1 MKKVLLATTILGMTS
16 GFAAAE
22 IAFSGEATAGFA
34 SVAGA
39 DVDTYTS
46 FELSVAATGESDS
59 GLAFGASTS
68 FIAGTT
74 YDFDGADTEFELNDE
89 ADNDGE
95 MDNPEVFVSGDFGKV
110 AFKVNG
116 FDDLA
121 NDSFDENDVKY
132 THSIAGF
139 DIGVVTDI
147 DGGNSSVSL
156 GYTVSGVALF
166 AAYDESDESSIVSA
180 EGTFGPVTAGLTYE
194 DDKAETEAVTTLEL
208 GYAADAFSVSLEVA
222 DDESWTVGAGYS
234 ANGLTLAAETSDDD
248 SWEVTAEY
256 DLGGGLTAEAGVDDL
271 ENMYVGA
278 RMAF

>member
-34 SVAGA
+34 SVLGA

-68 FIAGTT
+68 FLAGTS
-74 YDFDGADTEFELNDE
+74 YDFDGDDTALDDANADGD
-89 ADNDGE
+89 DVMG
-95 MDNPEVFVSGDFGKV
+95 NPEVFVSGDFGKV
-110 AFKVNG
+110 AFKVDG

-121 NDSFDENDVKY
+121 NDDVDTNDVQY
-132 THSIAGF
+132 THSISGF

-147 DGGNSSVSL
+147 DEGTYSVSL
-156 GYTVSGVALF
+156 GYTVSGVALS
-166 AAYDESDESSIVSA
+166 AAYDDSDESSIISA
-180 EGTFGPVTAGLTYE
+180 EGTIGALALGLTYE
-194 DDKAETEAVTTLEL
+194 DDQAADEAVTTLEL

-222 DDESWTVGAGYS
+222 DDDSWTIGAGYE

-248 SWEVTAEY
+248 SWEVTGSY

>member
-74 YDFDGADTEFELNDE
+74 YDFDGDDTEFAVE
-89 ADNDGE
+89 DGV

-110 AFKVNG
+110 AFSVDG

-121 NDSFDENDVKY
+121 NDDVETNDVQY
-132 THSIAGF
+132 THSISGF

-147 DGGNSSVSL
+147 DEGTYSVSL
-156 GYTVSGVALF
+156 GYTVSGVALS
-166 AAYDESDESSIVSA
+166 AAYDDSDESSIISA
-180 EGTFGPVTAGLTYE
+180 EGTIGALALGLTYE
-194 DDKAETEAVTTLEL
+194 DDQAADEAVTTLEL

-222 DDESWTVGAGYS
+222 DDETWTIGAGYE

-248 SWEVTAEY
+248 SWEVTGSY